1 MIYDIE
7 KFEKNADAYD
17 KICERW
23 SQIRDKSPINL
34 CVVRF
39 AELLEK
45 NCRVLDVGCGTGC
58 PIDVFLTEQG
68 FSVVGI
74 DASPKM
80 IEKARALGL
89 KNAQFLTADAA
100 EFFSEE
106 KFGGVVAFDSLWHLS
121 QSRQEEVYKRIAA
134 MLVGG
139 GYFLFTHGKAA
150 GSVEG
155 EMFGEKFFYSALD
168 ASYVKEILESCGMK
182 ILYATEDY
190 REETTGHRE
199 LLVVARKIV

>member
-1 MIYDIE
+1 MNNL
-7 KFEKNADAYD
+7 EKNAAAYD

-23 SQIRDKSPINL
+23 SRIRDKSPINL

-74 DASPKM
+74 DVSPKM

-89 KNAQFLTADAA
+89 KNAHFLTADAA
-100 EFFSEE
+100 QYFRKKNSA
-106 KFGGVVAFDSLWHLS
+106 VSSLSTPCGL
-121 QSRQEEVYKRIAA
+121 AA
-134 MLVGG
+134 EQTGG
-139 GYFLFTHGKAA
+139 GLSAHCGDACRRRYFLFTHGKNSRLRR
-150 GSVEG
+150 GGNV
-155 EMFGEKFFYSALD
+155 
-168 ASYVKEILESCGMK
+168 
-182 ILYATEDY
+182 
-190 REETTGHRE
+190 R
-199 LLVVARKIV
+199 RKIFLQRA

>member
-1 MIYDIE
+1 MNNL
-7 KFEKNADAYD
+7 EKNAAAYD

-23 SQIRDKSPINL
+23 SRIRDKSPINL

-74 DASPKM
+74 DVSPKM

-89 KNAQFLTADAA
+89 KNAHFLTADAA
-100 EFFSEE
+100 QYFSEE
-106 KFGGVVAFDSLWHLS
+106 KFGGVVAFDSLWHLP
-121 QSRQEEVYKRIAA
+121 QSRQEEVYRRIAA
-134 MLVGG
+134 MLVCG
-139 GYFLFTHGKAA
+139 GYFLFTHGKTA
-150 GSVEG
+150 GSAEG
-155 EMFGEKFFYSALD
+155 EMFGEKFFYNALD
-168 ASYVKEILESCGMK
+168 ASFVKEILEGCGMK
-182 ILYATEDY
+182 ILSMTEDY

-199 LLVVARKIV
+199 LLVVAKKII